1 MNTTYF
7 SRARFAVAGLLLLG
21 TVSTVRADDTSP
33 TMSAATHDS
42 QIFHVVRFQID
53 GAQNDEGGLITWQG
67 MGSIGGDMEKF
78 IVKTEGEMQNGHVE
92 SSELWGLYSRNVS
105 DFWDAQVGVRQDF
118 DPRPTTYLV
127 AGVQGLAPYFF
138 ETDAHA
144 LLSTRGDL
152 SAQIEQS
159 IDLLITQRLILQPH
173 VKVDA
178 YAQDV
183 PELDIGS
190 GISKIEIGAQLRY
203 EITRKFAPYVDLVYE
218 RSVGN
223 TERLVRASGRDPGD
237 LTLRA
242 GVRLWF

>member
-7 SRARFAVAGLLLLG
+7 SRTCFAVLLLLG
-21 TVSTVRADDTSP
+21 AAPIARADDVERG
-33 TMSAATHDS
+33 MSAAMHGG

-53 GAQNDEGGLITWQG
+53 GARNDEGGLMTWEG
-67 MGSIGGDMEKF
+67 AGSIGGDAEKL
-78 IVKTEGEMQNGHVE
+78 IVRTEGEMQNGHVE

-105 DFWDAQVGVRQDF
+105 DFWDAQAGLRQDF

-138 ETDAHA
+138 ETDFHTF
-144 LLSTRGDL
+144 LSTRGDL
-152 SAQIEQS
+152 SARIEQS
-159 IDLLITQRLILQPH
+159 FDLLITQRLILEPH
-173 VKVDA
+173 LKIEA

-190 GISKIEIGAQLRY
+190 GIGAVEIGAQLRY

-223 TERLVRASGRDPGD
+223 TERLVRSSGRDPSE

-242 GVRLWF
+242 GLRLWF